1 MGLVKHVIRTPVPVG
16 LPSLPAP
23 RAPFMA
29 LEHEGSGPLG
39 TSTCK
44 GDLNNVCSFNPTSI
58 IVGVLLRF
66 HRCVK
71 GGWQDRKTAKMLS
84 TSRMLKNTLCTD
96 FRAYLLSMVNIGR
109 RHNALRNVQ

>member
-1 MGLVKHVIRTPVPVG
+1 MLLGALVGCHTDSRREVAASTA
-16 LPSLPAP
+16 PSLPAP

-44 GDLNNVCSFNPTSI
+44 GDLNNVCSFNPTPI

-66 HRCVK
+66 HRCLK
-71 GGWQDRKTAKMLS
+71 GGWQDWKTKKMLT
-84 TSRMLKNTLCTD
+84 TSRMLKTLYAR
-96 FRAYLLSMVNIGR
+96 FLELIYY
-109 RHNALRNVQ
+109 QW

>member
-1 MGLVKHVIRTPVPVG
+1 MFSSSRMGLVKHVIRTHVEKWLPV
-16 LPSLPAP
+16 PSLPAP

-44 GDLNNVCSFNPTSI
+44 GDLNHDCSFNPTPI

-66 HRCVK
+66 IRCLK
-71 GGWQDRKTAKMLS
+71 GVWQDWKTEKMLQ
-84 TSRMLKNTLCTD
+84 
-96 FRAYLLSMVNIGR
+96 LLEC
-109 RHNALRNVQ
+109 